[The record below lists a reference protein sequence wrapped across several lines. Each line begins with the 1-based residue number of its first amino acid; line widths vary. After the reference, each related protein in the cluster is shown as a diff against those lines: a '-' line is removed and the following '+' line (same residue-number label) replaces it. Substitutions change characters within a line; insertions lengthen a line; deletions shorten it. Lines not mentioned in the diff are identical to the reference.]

1 MTELKNQYF
10 KIGLV
15 FFGLFFGIN
24 HIFSQDLHYSQ
35 FYNSPLN
42 VNPANAGIFNGD
54 LRFNLSVRDQWRSV
68 PIPWFTMSGAV
79 DKKFL
84 GKNSEKG
91 FFALGLNYN
100 YDRQGSSKI
109 NLNNLNLAGSY
120 SRILNKNNIVTA
132 GMIIGYSLRGYSTQT
147 LTWDK
152 QWDGD
157 RPDFTLPSGE
167 NFDIERVGFMESGLG
182 LNYRWQKSS
191 RTKVDVGIAGFHLI
205 EPQTS
210 FYKSEDLKL
219 PMRLSIN
226 AVANVKLI
234 DELDLQ
240 LHILSQQQ
248 GVYEELVYG
257 GLAKIYLN
265 KKRGKELE
273 FHLGASYRTSKF
285 LIPTAAV
292 QFTNLYLGVSY
303 DIDMTEF
310 SNQHD
315 NNGGPE
321 VHLRYIITNVKPL
334 KYFKICPIF

>member
-1 MTELKNQYF
+1 MTELKNLYF

-24 HIFSQDLHYSQ
+24 QINSQDLHYSQ

-68 PIPWFTMSGAV
+68 PIPWFTMSAAV

-91 FFALGLNYN
+91 FFSMGMNYN
-100 YDRQGSSKI
+100 YDRQGSSNI

-120 SRILNKNNIVTA
+120 SRIINKNNVITGGLLV
-132 GMIIGYSLRGYSTQT
+132 GYSLRGFNRTN

-157 RPDFTLPSGE
+157 RPDFTINSGE
-167 NFDIERVGFMESGLG
+167 DFDMERVGFVETGAG
-182 LNYRWQKSS
+182 LNYRWQRSS
-191 RTKVDVGIAGFHLI
+191 RTNVDVGIAGFHLV
-205 EPQTS
+205 EPVTS
-210 FYKSEDLKL
+210 FYEADNVKL
-219 PMRLSIN
+219 PMRLSLN

-234 DELDLQ
+234 DELDVQ

-248 GVYEELVYG
+248 GAYEELVYG

-265 KKRGKELE
+265 QKRGKELQ
-273 FHLGASYRTSKF
+273 FHLGASYRTTKF
-285 LIPTAAV
+285 LVPTAAV
-292 QFTNLYLGVSY
+292 QFSNLYLGLSY

-310 SNQHD
+310 SQRHD
-315 NNGGPE
+315 NRGGPE

-334 KYFKICPIF
+334 KHFKICPIF